1 MRHRPP
7 SEGSARLVRRA
18 VLVALVTALSAGC
31 ATAERPSAKHE
42 DRPAP
47 ASTLTRAD
55 DLLLHGQPVAARDL
69 YVQLVAEPTRDAA
82 HARALY
88 NLARLYAD
96 PSGGLRD
103 YRAAHLAFERLLRE
117 YPKGEW
123 DADAR
128 AWHAVLGELAARE
141 VDLAAREVELEA
153 RDGELGVREA
163 EVARLKNETAKLGA
177 DLKRLKRIDLNVERR
192 R

>member
-18 VLVALVTALSAGC
+18 VLIALVATLSAGC

-69 YVQLVAEPTRDAA
+69 YVQLVAEPIRDAA

-88 NLARLYAD
+88 HLARLYAD

-103 YRAAHLAFERLLRE
+103 YRAAHLAFERLLKE

-141 VDLAAREVELEA
+141 VELEA
-153 RDGELGVREA
+153 RDGELGMREA